1 MGPSSHFSILASHTE
16 LLQTAVL
23 RRPVTHSPIAATP
36 CGGAARG
43 FLCTGNGCRLRRR
56 TRPWRRCPGTTHARR
71 STLCLVQL
79 RTSFARG
86 AKLVICAQGPK
97 AHTRFHQPAQCNNV
111 YAQRSCWLAGKFY
124 FTRNMATIFFL
135 QPFWFATEDFLH
147 LKSLRRYVL
156 VTHNKASAG
165 PRSASAC
172 DAPNTTTRALRVS
185 ALHAV
190 HGCAGQPLLSA
201 EPNRTQRP
209 IIILLSCLAGD
220 DEVER
225 QNAEGWTKK
234 TRSRRVPPA
243 RGMCFACRYR

>member
-1 MGPSSHFSILASHTE
+1 MYTRNGVIGWRVNFILPEIWQQSSFFFCSHFG
-16 LLQTAVL
+16 LLPKTL
-23 RRPVTHSPIAATP
+23 NTSNLDTCMYIKN
-36 CGGAARG
+36 
-43 FLCTGNGCRLRRR
+43 LC
-56 TRPWRRCPGTTHARR
+56 
-71 STLCLVQL
+71 Q
-79 RTSFARG
+79 
-86 AKLVICAQGPK
+86 
-97 AHTRFHQPAQCNNV
+97 
-111 YAQRSCWLAGKFY
+111 
-124 FTRNMATIFFL
+124 
-135 QPFWFATEDFLH
+135 
-147 LKSLRRYVL
+147 RYVL

-209 IIILLSCLAGD
+209 IILLLSCLAGD

-225 QNAEGWTKK
+225 QNAEGWTK

-243 RGMCFACRYR
+243 RGMCFACRYRLSFFPAAPAASSACHVHVYVPAVRGVRELRVSARPTDGRRKDGSGAGSFAHTHRTKGGWCRDTWANGGAPRRGGT

>member
-56 TRPWRRCPGTTHARR
+56 TRPTLDVMLSSVAHLLCSRR
-71 STLCLVQL
+71 
-79 RTSFARG
+79 
-86 AKLVICAQGPK
+86 KLVICAQGPK

-111 YAQRSCWLAGKFY
+111 YAQRSYWMAGKFY
-124 FTRNMATIFFL
+124 FTRNMAAIFFFFCSHFGL
-135 QPFWFATEDFLH
+135 LPKTLNTSNLDTCMYIKNLCQ
-147 LKSLRRYVL
+147 RYVL

-201 EPNRTQRP
+201 EPNRTQPNGR
-209 IIILLSCLAGD
+209 LLFFFPAWLATMKWKGKMQKD
-220 DEVER
+220 
-225 QNAEGWTKK
+225 G
-234 TRSRRVPPA
+234 RRHEA
-243 RGMCFACRYR
+243 DGMCFTCRYP